1 MNNYLVSKEE
11 NGTVINVAFFYAPSY
26 AVADAAL
33 HQAIDPFDWDR
44 YALEEI
50 NEAGFDSLPTYS
62 ISLDNDGN
70 ACAGGE
76 IVSHRNLPLA

>member
-1 MNNYLVSKEE
+1 MNNYFVCKEE
-11 NGTVINVAFFYAPSY
+11 DGAIVKVAVLCASSY
-26 AVADAAL
+26 SVADSAL